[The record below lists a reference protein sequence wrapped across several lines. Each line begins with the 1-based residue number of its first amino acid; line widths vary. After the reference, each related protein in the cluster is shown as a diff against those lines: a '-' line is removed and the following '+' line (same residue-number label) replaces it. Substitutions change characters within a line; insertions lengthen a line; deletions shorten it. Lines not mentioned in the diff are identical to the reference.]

1 MGQPKVASVTWR
13 DRIRRISQGFYE
25 TMGQQIPQT
34 RRSKP
39 MRAWSHVKI
48 LNRDLRST
56 VIFLRKPKG
65 ISQTFRLRGRH
76 CKIVNHRLFL
86 FRRGV
91 QDVYRAATIT
101 SLVVKEVGK
110 CRSQRFRCTEAICS
124 LSGECNGCMSKWI
137 ARRILLISRTWSTN
151 VHSSQ
156 KAEWVNKV

>member
-34 RRSKP
+34 RASEP

-65 ISQTFRLRGRH
+65 ISQTFRLRGWH
-76 CKIVNHRLFL
+76 
-86 FRRGV
+86 
-91 QDVYRAATIT
+91 
-101 SLVVKEVGK
+101 
-110 CRSQRFRCTEAICS
+110 
-124 LSGECNGCMSKWI
+124 WI
-137 ARRILLISRTWSTN
+137 ALLVPMVRATY
-151 VHSSQ
+151 Q
-156 KAEWVNKV
+156 LAKVRSIGQMRLCPFGAGQ

>member
-1 MGQPKVASVTWR
+1 MGQPKVAFVTWR

-65 ISQTFRLRGRH
+65 IGQTFRLRGRH
-76 CKIVNHRLFL
+76 CNGNFYGTTYNGGFSPLGTVFM
-86 FRRGV
+86 V
-91 QDVYRAATIT
+91 TAAGARK
-101 SLVVKEVGK
+101 SL
-110 CRSQRFRCTEAICS
+110 
-124 LSGECNGCMSKWI
+124 
-137 ARRILLISRTWSTN
+137 
-151 VHSSQ
+151 
-156 KAEWVNKV
+156 

>member
-65 ISQTFRLRGRH
+65 IGQTFRLRGRH
-76 CKIVNHRLFL
+76 CRNILTRANALHPALLAAVGLFL
-86 FRRGV
+86 RR
-91 QDVYRAATIT
+91 
-101 SLVVKEVGK
+101 
-110 CRSQRFRCTEAICS
+110 
-124 LSGECNGCMSKWI
+124 
-137 ARRILLISRTWSTN
+137 LLLL
-151 VHSSQ
+151 
-156 KAEWVNKV
+156 

>member
-34 RRSKP
+34 RASEP

-76 CKIVNHRLFL
+76 CKNDPLNQIDRDGRQLQWIL
-86 FRRGV
+86 
-91 QDVYRAATIT
+91 
-101 SLVVKEVGK
+101 KK
-110 CRSQRFRCTEAICS
+110 CFGGAIRNNGSQ
-124 LSGECNGCMSKWI
+124 LGGPY
-137 ARRILLISRTWSTN
+137 
-151 VHSSQ
+151 
-156 KAEWVNKV
+156 

>member
-56 VIFLRKPKG
+56 VIFIRKPKG
-65 ISQTFRLRGRH
+65 IGQTFRLRGRH
-76 CKIVNHRLFL
+76 CYGNQDTQTRQSSRALPEVPEALSES
-86 FRRGV
+86 V
-91 QDVYRAATIT
+91 Q
-101 SLVVKEVGK
+101 G
-110 CRSQRFRCTEAICS
+110 
-124 LSGECNGCMSKWI
+124 
-137 ARRILLISRTWSTN
+137 
-151 VHSSQ
+151 
-156 KAEWVNKV
+156 

>member
-34 RRSKP
+34 RASEP

-56 VIFLRKPKG
+56 LIFLRKPKG

-76 CKIVNHRLFL
+76 WFRFSYQPAEEVNSCHIRD
-86 FRRGV
+86 GV
-91 QDVYRAATIT
+91 
-101 SLVVKEVGK
+101 G
-110 CRSQRFRCTEAICS
+110 
-124 LSGECNGCMSKWI
+124 
-137 ARRILLISRTWSTN
+137 RRIHESGIAN
-151 VHSSQ
+151 DD
-156 KAEWVNKV
+156 

>member
-65 ISQTFRLRGRH
+65 IGQTFRLRGRH
-76 CKIVNHRLFL
+76 WIQNALGYI
-86 FRRGV
+86 RG
-91 QDVYRAATIT
+91 
-101 SLVVKEVGK
+101 
-110 CRSQRFRCTEAICS
+110 S
-124 LSGECNGCMSKWI
+124 LSNQETTQPILPALQDGASTAVGRGAVTFIN
-137 ARRILLISRTWSTN
+137 RRVPFWN
-151 VHSSQ
+151 
-156 KAEWVNKV
+156 

>member
-34 RRSKP
+34 RASEP

-76 CKIVNHRLFL
+76 CKNFSNGRETWISERKDLLERSSCLQL
-86 FRRGV
+86 FR
-91 QDVYRAATIT
+91 T
-101 SLVVKEVGK
+101 S
-110 CRSQRFRCTEAICS
+110 RSR
-124 LSGECNGCMSKWI
+124 L
-137 ARRILLISRTWSTN
+137 
-151 VHSSQ
+151 
-156 KAEWVNKV
+156 

>member
-56 VIFLRKPKG
+56 VIFIRKPKG
-65 ISQTFRLRGRH
+65 IGQTFRLRGRH
-76 CKIVNHRLFL
+76 WKRIILTLALLACAVQPARARGTIQ
-86 FRRGV
+86 FR
-91 QDVYRAATIT
+91 
-101 SLVVKEVGK
+101 
-110 CRSQRFRCTEAICS
+110 AI
-124 LSGECNGCMSKWI
+124 LTG
-137 ARRILLISRTWSTN
+137 TN
-151 VHSSQ
+151 
-156 KAEWVNKV
+156 

>member
-1 MGQPKVASVTWR
+1 MGQPKVASVTWP

-65 ISQTFRLRGRH
+65 ISQTFRLRGWH
-76 CKIVNHRLFL
+76 C
-86 FRRGV
+86 FR
-91 QDVYRAATIT
+91 
-101 SLVVKEVGK
+101 
-110 CRSQRFRCTEAICS
+110 
-124 LSGECNGCMSKWI
+124 
-137 ARRILLISRTWSTN
+137 TN
-151 VHSSQ
+151 P
-156 KAEWVNKV
+156 NKVTETPAKPSGRRYFPIDSSN

>member
-1 MGQPKVASVTWR
+1 MGQPKVASVTWP

-76 CKIVNHRLFL
+76 WIPLNT
-86 FRRGV
+86 FRQRNKPDREGTI
-91 QDVYRAATIT
+91 YKAMCFKAAAT
-101 SLVVKEVGK
+101 
-110 CRSQRFRCTEAICS
+110 AIWR
-124 LSGECNGCMSKWI
+124 L
-137 ARRILLISRTWSTN
+137 
-151 VHSSQ
+151 
-156 KAEWVNKV
+156 

>member
-76 CKIVNHRLFL
+76 CF
-86 FRRGV
+86 
-91 QDVYRAATIT
+91 
-101 SLVVKEVGK
+101 
-110 CRSQRFRCTEAICS
+110 
-124 LSGECNGCMSKWI
+124 LSGGKSLQLVHPVVEVRALSANLFQAD
-137 ARRILLISRTWSTN
+137 ARRNNRCVS
-151 VHSSQ
+151 
-156 KAEWVNKV
+156 